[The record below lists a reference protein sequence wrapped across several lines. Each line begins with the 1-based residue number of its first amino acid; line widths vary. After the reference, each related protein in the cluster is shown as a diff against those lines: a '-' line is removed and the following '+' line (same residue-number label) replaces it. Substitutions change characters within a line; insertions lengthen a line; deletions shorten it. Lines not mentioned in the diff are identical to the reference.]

1 MLAALL
7 TSLGLHSAFDGY
19 LRERAKSAASH
30 SRAAAEL
37 SYSRAGDRWTQQSID
52 LLAHDLAGT
61 GYDFRLL
68 APDGSALL
76 DTTKVAPGRQAELLT
91 AVPIRSSSGRRVATL
106 QVFALS
112 SEVRTPADDRFTREL
127 DRSHLVA
134 ALLAGIVAVI
144 VGIVT
149 AAWLTRP
156 LAAVS
161 RTAGALAS
169 GGLPE
174 PVAITGPPEVRR
186 VDDALRSLAEG
197 IERQRRGRRQLA
209 QDLAHELR
217 TPVMLI
223 QSRLE
228 AMQDGLL
235 PVDDDGIAALHA
247 TTLRLGRLIGEIERL
262 AESEAS
268 PRTLARER
276 VALHTV
282 TGQAA
287 TAISAALAA
296 RGLRTTTRLGR
307 AAALGDGDAVGQIL
321 AILLSNAAKYAP
333 DDSEVAITT
342 GETPDGWAEARITDE
357 GGTLAGANGQRVF
370 ERFHRGAPTGTEEGL
385 GLGLAIARDLAELMG
400 GTVTLEAT
408 ERSTS
413 FVLRLARAA
422 EADAAPRQA
431 EAPRPVESTR
441 PGLHERFTRPG

>member
-19 LRERAKSAASH
+19 LRERAKEAASH

-37 SYSRAGDRWTQQSID
+37 SYSQAGDRWTQESVD

-68 APDGSALL
+68 EPDGSALL
-76 DTTKVAPGRQAELLT
+76 DTTKIAPGRQAELLT
-91 AVPIRSSSGRRVATL
+91 TVPVRSSTGRRVATL

-112 SEVRTPADDRFTREL
+112 SEVRTPADSRFTREL
-127 DRSHLVA
+127 DRWHLIA

-161 RTAGALAS
+161 RTAGSLAS
-169 GGLPE
+169 GGRPE
-174 PVAITGPPEVRR
+174 PVTVMGPPEVRR

-276 VALHTV
+276 VSLDAV
-282 TGQAA
+282 AGQAA
-287 TAISAALAA
+287 TAVSATLAA
-296 RGLRTTTRLGR
+296 RGLRMTTRLG
-307 AAALGDGDAVGQIL
+307 AAAARGDGDAVGQIL

-333 DDSEVAITT
+333 ADSEVVIETSA
-342 GETPDGWAEARITDE
+342 TPDGWAEARVTDE
-357 GGTLAGANGQRVF
+357 GGALAGPNGQRVF
-370 ERFHRGAPTGTEEGL
+370 ERFHRGVASGAEAGL

-400 GTVTLEAT
+400 GTLTLEAT
-408 ERSTS
+408 DRSTS
-413 FVLRLARAA
+413 FVLRLARA
-422 EADAAPRQA
+422 DT
-431 EAPRPVESTR
+431 APRPVEAPPPGQTTR
-441 PGLHERFTRPG
+441 TGLHERFTRPG